1 MSTKFKKL
9 IPFLLI
15 LVVLAGAFAFT
26 NKASASEEDPSEAC
40 TYNDGGRIGGTV
52 ENAPCINTAGEQI
65 GDNSGKR
72 VEKIEPQSPLEDEL
86 APCGV
91 FGDSKLIGCVQWLV
105 YFVFVAAPSFI
116 MVVTANL
123 FNLVAAMTLSSG
135 MYQSTFIQTIWVVV
149 RDLANIF
156 FILILLYA
164 AMQIILDLGHGSSK
178 KIVASV
184 ILIALLVN
192 FSLFFTKVVIDS
204 SNIAALIFYNRIDT
218 TNTNYNPIRSDTGEK
233 DMAGALVSKFKI
245 NNFFSGDL
253 IKDLKKDPLVKIAD
267 EDKLS
272 PYMTM
277 GMMMVYGLVAYALC
291 YSFFMVAMA
300 LFGRMLNLMMLMI
313 ISPVAFVTKSIPS
326 LSKKENMGFDSWL
339 ANLLQTAF
347 MATIFMFILYMV
359 ATILK
364 AEIFNVG
371 INPNNQGAAAT
382 LVKLFMPA
390 ILIAALLLKGV
401 KYSMS
406 ASGQFTGMVMKGAG
420 FAGGA
425 VLGGGAFLASGLVG
439 KGLNMVSKS
448 DSVQRWANRKGVSGY
463 LGKKVLNVS
472 DYGQRA
478 SFDLR
483 KAPGFGSLAK
493 NAGIDFGSSSLIG
506 LGVKDGGYEG
516 GIKRDAQKRDKELKL
531 ISEVNMT
538 DEQIRKKYGAN
549 LSDKQVKQKKKEIKE
564 ERIKKYK
571 DNLGLDG
578 LLGSA
583 MYSSVG
589 RAAGWLGAN
598 EAEKRNAALVAKR
611 TFAVGAGIVLGGGLG
626 LATVGAVGAIQ
637 GGGEKKFE
645 KDLEKH
651 EKKEHGLEA
660 RIEKAEKTKETEEK
674 FMKDMGDGTITVKM
688 EGPDGTQVAVPAED
702 LFTTGADGK
711 KSLNKAK
718 VEELVTNIAFQERV
732 LNAQIGKLDMA
743 PGGDKDAL
751 YARRKGLQKE
761 FGTLKESERQL
772 ERLKSAPEVIEKAE
786 KELERLGEK
795 IDKLEER
802 HGDTPEAKNKESTA
816 ETHSPTPK
824 AGGSADTA
832 GHPPAAN

>member
-26 NKASASEEDPSEAC
+26 NKASASEEDPSEDC
-40 TYNDGGRIGGTV
+40 TYNVGGKIGGTV
-52 ENAPCINTAGEQI
+52 KNAPCINTAGEQI

-72 VEKIEPQSPLEDEL
+72 VEKIEPKSPLEDEL

-164 AMQIILDLGHGSSK
+164 AMQIILDIGNGSSK

-390 ILIAALLLKGV
+390 ILIVALLLKGV

-406 ASGQFTGMVMKGAG
+406 ASGQFTGMVMTAAKMAG
-420 FAGGA
+420 VVGVGLATGGTA
-425 VLGGGAFLASGLVG
+425 MLGRNVVGRSLKAASGSESAARFRAGTPSGVVDHTFGRLGNYINKQKESSETGVHARRDLDKVAQEKFHDKFENLTAPERSKVAERVVKDKKAEEKYG
-439 KGLNMVSKS
+439 KNYNKLDEAEKTVIDGLLAASLPTDTANLLKESKQKQTLRNTVLQS
-448 DSVQRWANRKGVSGY
+448 ARTGTYDIRNLADVVAQEQGTLFSKLATGVAVTMGSTMRSGFKQMSIGNRKGEETFFKS
-463 LGKKVLNVS
+463 
-472 DYGQRA
+472 
-478 SFDLR
+478 
-483 KAPGFGSLAK
+483 
-493 NAGIDFGSSSLIG
+493 
-506 LGVKDGGYEG
+506 LGVT
-516 GIKRDAQKRDKELKL
+516 ITDALKN
-531 ISEVNMT
+531 VNVNV
-538 DEQIRKKYGAN
+538 D
-549 LSDKQVKQKKKEIKE
+549 LSH
-564 ERIKKYK
+564 
-571 DNLGLDG
+571 LG
-578 LLGSA
+578 
-583 MYSSVG
+583 
-589 RAAGWLGAN
+589 
-598 EAEKRNAALVAKR
+598 E
-611 TFAVGAGIVLGGGLG
+611 
-626 LATVGAVGAIQ
+626 
-637 GGGEKKFE
+637 
-645 KDLEKH
+645 
-651 EKKEHGLEA
+651 EKKESH
-660 RIEKAEKTKETEEK
+660 
-674 FMKDMGDGTITVKM
+674 
-688 EGPDGTQVAVPAED
+688 
-702 LFTTGADGK
+702 
-711 KSLNKAK
+711 S
-718 VEELVTNIAFQERV
+718 
-732 LNAQIGKLDMA
+732 
-743 PGGDKDAL
+743 GG
-751 YARRKGLQKE
+751 
-761 FGTLKESERQL
+761 
-772 ERLKSAPEVIEKAE
+772 
-786 KELERLGEK
+786 
-795 IDKLEER
+795 
-802 HGDTPEAKNKESTA
+802 
-816 ETHSPTPK
+816 
-824 AGGSADTA
+824 
-832 GHPPAAN
+832 GH